1 MKVQSEVVFG
11 NEKSVHMACQ
21 HEGNE
26 FATNMF
32 GLLEDKE
39 CIEEI
44 DPGDKPLWGQD
55 SQPRK
60 FGQRLTSHMN
70 GAPSKEADNAQGRCL
85 CDDNQ
90 TVQGSVAN
98 AENAHSLHLRQGD
111 HTV

>member
-44 DPGDKPLWGQD
+44 DPGDKPL
-55 SQPRK
+55 
-60 FGQRLTSHMN
+60 
-70 GAPSKEADNAQGRCL
+70 
-85 CDDNQ
+85 
-90 TVQGSVAN
+90 
-98 AENAHSLHLRQGD
+98 
-111 HTV
+111 

>member
-1 MKVQSEVVFG
+1 MVGYTHNSKTLWRIWHSEFQKMKVQSEVVFG

-44 DPGDKPLWGQD
+44 DPGDKPL
-55 SQPRK
+55 
-60 FGQRLTSHMN
+60 
-70 GAPSKEADNAQGRCL
+70 
-85 CDDNQ
+85 
-90 TVQGSVAN
+90 
-98 AENAHSLHLRQGD
+98 
-111 HTV
+111 